1 MTTQS
6 TCSAKNVSGKPC
18 GMPALRGG
26 DLCWQHA
33 HGGDVARRRR
43 EAARSGGRVR
53 GLQIR
58 RAHGAAAASTLE
70 PAPPWWHLDSVDD
83 AARGFAW
90 TVQRVALGELDSKS
104 AAAIVGALNGLVGA
118 LREGAVE
125 NRLDILETVM
135 TPRRAG

>member
-1 MTTQS
+1 
-6 TCSAKNVSGKPC
+6 
-18 GMPALRGG
+18 MPALRGG
-26 DLCWQHA
+26 TFCWQHA
-33 HGGDVARRRR
+33 RDHDVERRRR

-70 PAPPWWHLDSVDD
+70 PPPPWWHLESVDD

-90 TVQRVALGELDSKS
+90 TAQRVAMGELDSKS

-118 LREGAVE
+118 LRDGAVE
-125 NRLDILETVM
+125 NRLDMLETVLG
-135 TPRRAG
+135 PRKVG